1 MAAKVLH
8 HSKFLAV
15 SFLGAIVTAVLLY
28 GCVTKAPA
36 KRPETLAAVAPRP
49 AVSTAAFGLPCRAST
64 ALPNPGAPQI
74 NCAAPPE
81 TFDVSSFF
89 SGSPSPQTMAQA
101 GPTFDAWAWE
111 SFAAYNWP
119 AQPGQGT
126 NYPTGFVRGVPN
138 LNASFV
144 GAQPTDTLVWE
155 TFKEK
160 REVFN
165 NVVTASG
172 WQQITYP
179 PDQSI
184 SIEGGPVQ
192 PCTPADQ
199 IAAAK
204 LPGGAHRRV
213 LQASKLAPALGVGPN
228 SLDETAEVAS
238 PAQESQAAMCAGYSG
253 SALTTC
259 QGLFPPPPGGTAT
272 SVYPP
277 NIVNTR
283 PALGVGPRVFDPTG
297 NLVFYEVRV
306 NYDYFSYVLANGL
319 NLSNPV
325 NPPPPPPPT
334 VKPPYQPP
342 WSLPWRTSAMAQP
355 GTAQQRMS
363 TVAYNAM
370 NTVTAYGTMP
380 STPPTVGSVQVKS
393 AWKRL
398 GAGDNPSQYHTTQA
412 VYFNSSTTQPGG
424 VCYRV
429 GNFGLIAL
437 HIIQRVHMG
446 PRTAANADPVGGT
459 FIFATWEHN
468 SIGNGG
474 GYKYLSFLA
483 NGEADQTNPT
493 PYPTVANA
501 IPVNRQQSYPLATT
515 AKVTKAVNN
524 ELPTT
529 SVWNNYRLIGTQFYA
544 KVNPTTSLQYNQ
556 PYFLANLVVETNNG
570 LQNFQGLPPNIAA
583 VSQYNGFTASTV
595 PPQTT
600 SGYYPAFNN
609 VSFNGSAQNMGGC
622 MGCHGVAQILGS
634 NFSFVLLDGQK
645 GAGIDTPTVVSIP
658 P

>member
-1 MAAKVLH
+1 MLRP
-8 HSKFLAV
+8 SKFLAGSGLV
-15 SFLGAIVTAVLLY
+15 VFGAALLLY
-28 GCVTKAPA
+28 SCVTKAPTPA
-36 KRPETLAAVAPRP
+36 KRPESFAVA
-49 AVSTAAFGLPCRAST
+49 AAPTTTFGLPCRAST

-89 SGSPSPQTMAQA
+89 PSTTTAPPPPNAGQA

-111 SFAAYNWP
+111 AFAAFNWP
-119 AQPGQGT
+119 AQPAASQ
-126 NYPTGFVRGVPN
+126 PTGYLRGVPN
-138 LNASFV
+138 LQASFI
-144 GAQPTDTLVWE
+144 GAQPADVLVWE

-165 NVVTASG
+165 NTVTQSG

-192 PCTPADQ
+192 PCSDVDLFKATH
-199 IAAAK
+199 
-204 LPGGAHRRV
+204 LPGGAHRRI

-238 PAQESQAAMCAGYSG
+238 PAQESQAAMCAGYTG
-253 SALTTC
+253 TALTQC
-259 QGLFPPPPGGTAT
+259 QTLFPPPTGGNAN

-277 NIVNTR
+277 TMVNTR
-283 PALGVGPRVFDPTG
+283 PGVGPRVFDPSG
-297 NLVFYEVRV
+297 NLVYYEVRV
-306 NYDYFSYVLANGL
+306 NYDYFNYVLANQL
-319 NLSNPV
+319 NFANPLA
-325 NPPPPPPPT
+325 PPPPPSTPIPP
-334 VKPPYQPP
+334 PPY
-342 WSLPWRTSAMAQP
+342 SLPWRTSASAP
-355 GTAQQRMS
+355 PSTAQQRMS
-363 TVAYNAM
+363 VVGYSATTAVS
-370 NTVTAYGTMP
+370 AYGMLPAT
-380 STPPTVGSVQVKS
+380 TPPVGSVQVKS

-398 GAGDNPSQYHTTQA
+398 GAGDNPSQFHTTDA
-412 VYFNSSTTQPGG
+412 VYFTTSPTQPGN
-424 VCYRV
+424 VCYKV
-429 GNFGLIAL
+429 GTFGLIAL

-446 PRTAANADPVGGT
+446 TSASANADPIGGT

-474 GYKYLSFLA
+474 GYRYLSFLSKNA
-483 NGEADQTNPT
+483 VEQTNPT
-493 PYPTVANA
+493 PYPSVGNA
-501 IPVNRQQSYPLATT
+501 IPVTRQQPYPLATT
-515 AKVTKAVNN
+515 AAVTKALDN
-524 ELPTT
+524 ELPQT

-544 KVNPTTSLQYNQ
+544 NVTPTTSLQYNQ
-556 PYFLANLVVETNNG
+556 PYYMANLVVETNNG
-570 LQNFQGLPPNIAA
+570 LQNFQGLPPNIKPLS
-583 VSQYNGFTASTV
+583 SQYSGFTPTTNLPLAYNPNV
-595 PPQTT
+595 P
-600 SGYYPAFNN
+600 N
-609 VSFNGSAQNMGGC
+609 VSFNGNAQTMGGC